1 MTSPYTTLASR
12 IAYQNRWLRIR
23 EDDILHPDGSP
34 GLYGVVERPDFVVIV
49 PLQDGCVTLASLQCR
64 YPVSERVWEFPM
76 GMWEQAPGTEPA
88 VLAAA
93 ELREETG
100 LIAGRMEH
108 VGVVFQGPGHCTQR
122 GHVFWREDLELGQPD
137 REPSEAD
144 MISSS
149 FSIASLEAMIRDGR
163 VCESMTL
170 AAFAMLRLRGML

>member
-23 EDDILHPDGSP
+23 EDDILRPDGSP

-49 PLQDGCVTLASLQCR
+49 PLQDGCVTLVQQYR

-100 LIAGRMEH
+100 LVAGRMEH
-108 VGVVFQGPGHCTQR
+108 IGEVFQGPGYCTQR
-122 GHVFWREDLELGQPD
+122 GHVFLARDLQLGKPD

-144 MISSS
+144 MITAR
-149 FSIASLEAMIRDGR
+149 FSIASFEAMICDGR

-170 AAFAMLRLRGML
+170 AAFALLRLRGKL